1 MDLHFERGV
10 KEIPK
15 GHALVYFHEKY
26 DSAVVLASYVIAL
39 PIKVDVTKYIP
50 PMFAPQMQGM
60 VSQDLS
66 GFAFPPLPEK
76 IESLDHIKHLAG
88 IRDDDLIYGGTCDSS
103 DPMEL
108 IQMLNDVQHEYSR
121 LWEEAAAETPVLPE
135 TSTVNGVIYE
145 LMADRDKLGE
155 LSKLV
160 GKLRFA
166 SEGSDPRLMK
176 ETEDEISTLAR
187 YLPEYYRI
195 PRLIQTTEMSA
206 TSAAILAQLYL
217 ERCYKLYEED
227 YRKLREVEQEIERLE
242 EDLESLT

>member
-1 MDLHFERGV
+1 MDLYFERGV
-10 KEIPK
+10 RETPK
-15 GHALVYFHEKY
+15 GHALIYFHEKY
-26 DSAVVLASYVIAL
+26 DSAVVLASYIIAL
-39 PIKVDVTKYIP
+39 PIKVDMTKYIP
-50 PMFAPQMQGM
+50 PMFASQMQGM
-60 VSQDLS
+60 VSHDLS
-66 GFAFPPLPEK
+66 GFAFPPIPEK
-76 IESLDHIKHLAG
+76 IESLDHINHLAE

-108 IQMLNDVQHEYSR
+108 IQMLNEVQQEYSR
-121 LWEEAAAETPVLPE
+121 LWEGSTETLVLPE
-135 TSTVNGVIYE
+135 TSTVNEIIYE

-166 SEGSDPRLMK
+166 SEGSDSRSMK

-195 PRLIQTTEMSA
+195 PKLIQATEMSA
-206 TSAAILAQLYL
+206 ASAAILAQLYL

-227 YRKLREVEQEIERLE
+227 YRRLREVEQEIERLE
-242 EDLESLT
+242 EDLESST